1 MKRFEVYKH
10 IRRKALIMGL
20 PISLFALM
28 MLGVIGSL
36 LYIIFSFSFFG
47 ILIVFAL
54 NAFAYVVLT
63 HITNNPA
70 LLHFQKVFPKSISN
84 KKGSCLCYEED

>member
-1 MKRFEVYKH
+1 MKRFEVYKY
-10 IRRKALIMGL
+10 IRKRALIMGL

-36 LYIIFSFSFFG
+36 LFIIFSFSFFG
-47 ILIVFAL
+47 ILSVFAL
-54 NAFAYVVLT
+54 NAVLYIVLT

-70 LLHFQKVFPKSISN
+70 LLHFQKVFPYSISN
-84 KKGSCLCYEED
+84 KKGTNLYYEAD